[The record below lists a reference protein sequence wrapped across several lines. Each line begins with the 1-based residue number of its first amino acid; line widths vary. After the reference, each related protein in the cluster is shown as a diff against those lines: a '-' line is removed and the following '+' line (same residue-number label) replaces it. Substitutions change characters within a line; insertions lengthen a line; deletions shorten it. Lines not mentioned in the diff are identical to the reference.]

1 MKKLLLFLASFLIS
15 ISVLSK
21 EISLVCETK
30 GQAYFPNSESINLIG
45 NDVYYLDEEKQ
56 SLKVE
61 NNISLCNLQKLYG
74 VFTESILINKKNIYY
89 QCKVLKIRTLAIEE
103 HEESV
108 KINRISGAIMT
119 YSSSITNEGVKSS
132 HTLTGFCQK
141 SAAKF

>member
-30 GQAYFPNSESINLIG
+30 GQAYFPNSESINLKD
-45 NDVYYLDEEKQ
+45 NAVYYLDEEKQ
-56 SLKVE
+56 SLHIDST
-61 NNISLCNLQKLYG
+61 ISLCNLQKLYG

-89 QCKVLKIRTLAIEE
+89 QCKVSKMNNIAIVE

-119 YSSSITNEGVKSS
+119 YSSSINDEGVKSS

-141 SAAKF
+141 SSAKF

>member
-74 VFTESILINKKNIYY
+74 VFTESILINKKIFIIN
-89 QCKVLKIRTLAIEE
+89 
-103 HEESV
+103 V
-108 KINRISGAIMT
+108 K
-119 YSSSITNEGVKSS
+119 
-132 HTLTGFCQK
+132 F
-141 SAAKF
+141 